1 MPQSVL
7 PSPSQFEPSKLSQP
21 MPLGPT
27 NADVDLDLDFDLG
40 TPSEPPLVAST
51 DLPPLESIDVPD
63 LRRAPAA
70 APPQVA
76 PSEPMDFD
84 LSDIKL
90 DLDAPPSV
98 APQEDLM
105 EAPSVD
111 APLSDLDLSES
122 TDPLVRKFEL
132 ADEFRQIGDVDGAR
146 DLLREVVS
154 KADGTL
160 RSKAQRL
167 LDELA

>member
-1 MPQSVL
+1 M
-7 PSPSQFEPSKLSQP
+7 
-21 MPLGPT
+21 
-27 NADVDLDLDFDLG
+27 
-40 TPSEPPLVAST
+40 
-51 DLPPLESIDVPD
+51 ESIDVPQ
-63 LRRAPAA
+63 LKPASAA
-70 APPQVA
+70 APPQMA

-98 APQEDLM
+98 APQDELA

-111 APLSDLDLSES
+111 APMSDLDLSES

-146 DLLREVVS
+146 DLLREVVA